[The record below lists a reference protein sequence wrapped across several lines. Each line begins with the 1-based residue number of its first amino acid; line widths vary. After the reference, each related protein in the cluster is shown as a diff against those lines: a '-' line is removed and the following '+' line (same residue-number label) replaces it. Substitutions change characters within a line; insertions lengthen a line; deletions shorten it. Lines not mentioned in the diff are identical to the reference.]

1 MPINRR
7 RPHGQSIR
15 FIAALQNEAGIIANA
30 RRRRNGICAMCGRPT
45 SQWYGAPHKAY
56 DAVKNNRTGSET
68 MNGAEVIADILKR
81 EGTEFLSCYP
91 RNPVIEPCAALDI
104 RPILCRQERV
114 GVGIADGFSR
124 IKRGKRNGV
133 FAAQAGPGIENA
145 FPGVAQAF
153 SENVP
158 LLVVSGGMPLAR
170 QYSRPVFR
178 AAEVF
183 RPVTK
188 WSALAHS
195 VQELPDLLRRS
206 YHAMRS
212 GKAGPV
218 LIEVPDEVFTAEYNG
233 TVDYVPVPVQ
243 RAAPDPDAIKKAVEM
258 LLAAKHPVLWAGQGV
273 HYAEASAQ
281 LAALAE
287 MLPAP
292 VVATNPG
299 KSAIPDSHPLALGAS
314 TRSRSK
320 PFADFLNRADL
331 VVAIGSSLTIT
342 NFGPAVPPGKTIIHS
357 SNDAADINKEYRA
370 DHAVVGDAALVIDA
384 LIAELARKR
393 SGSGGNALAALKE
406 DIAAGKKAWRD
417 EWSKHL
423 DSGETPINQY
433 RVIRDMMRTL
443 DRDNVI
449 ITHDSGSP
457 REQLLPFWETTSAGS
472 YMGWGK
478 STQLGYGLGITMGAK
493 LAAPKKLCINV
504 MGDAAIGMTGMD
516 IETAARNRIGILT
529 VVFNNGV
536 MAAERDVLK
545 LSAKKYGALTVS
557 GNYTKV
563 AQGLNVDAT
572 RVEKPADIVPALKD
586 AVAVTE
592 TGAPFLLEFVVKE
605 GYDFSR
611 YA

>member
-1 MPINRR
+1 
-7 RPHGQSIR
+7 
-15 FIAALQNEAGIIANA
+15 
-30 RRRRNGICAMCGRPT
+30 
-45 SQWYGAPHKAY
+45 
-56 DAVKNNRTGSET
+56 
-68 MNGAEVIADILKR
+68 MNGAGVIAEILKR

-91 RNPVIEPCAALDI
+91 RNPLIEASAALDI

-114 GVGIADGFSR
+114 GVGIADGYSR
-124 IKRGKRNGV
+124 VKRGKRNGV

-158 LLVVSGGMPLAR
+158 LLVIAGGMPLER
-170 QYSRPVFR
+170 QYVRPVFR
-178 AAEVF
+178 AANVF
-183 RPVTK
+183 QPVTK

-195 VQELPDLLRRS
+195 VQELPDLVRRA

-218 LIEVPDEVFTAEYNG
+218 LIEVPDEVFTAEYQG
-233 TVDYVPVPVQ
+233 RLDYAPVPEQ
-243 RAAPDPDAIKKAVEM
+243 RAAPDLAAVKKAAEM
-258 LLAAKHPVLWAGQGV
+258 LLAAKQPLLWAGQGV
-273 HYAEASAQ
+273 HYAEASEQ
-281 LAALAE
+281 LAVLAE
-287 MLPAP
+287 LLPAP

-299 KSAIPDSHPLALGAS
+299 KSAIADSHPLALGAA

-320 PFADFLNRADL
+320 MFADFMSRADL
-331 VVAIGSSLTIT
+331 ILAIGSSLTVT
-342 NFGPAVPPGKTIIHS
+342 NFGPAVPPRKTIIHS
-357 SNDAADINKEYRA
+357 SNDPSDINKEYRA
-370 DHAVVGDAALVIDA
+370 DHALVGDAALVIDA
-384 LIAELARKR
+384 LITELSRRK
-393 SGSGGNALAALKE
+393 SGNDHNALAALKA
-406 DIAAGKKAWRD
+406 DIAAGKKAWLD

-423 DSGETPINQY
+423 SSDEVPINQY
-433 RVIRDMMRTL
+433 RVIRDLMRTL

-457 REQLLPFWETTSAGS
+457 REQLLPFWETTMPGS

-493 LAAPKKLCINV
+493 LAAPTKLCVNV

-516 IETAARNRIGILT
+516 IETAARNRIAILT

-545 LSAKKYGALTVS
+545 LSTQKYGALTVS
-557 GNYTKV
+557 GNYSKV
-563 AQGLNVDAT
+563 AEGLNVASM
-572 RVEKPADIVPALKD
+572 RVEKPAAIVPAIKN

-592 TGAPFLLEFVVKE
+592 SGSPFLLEFVVKE

-611 YA
+611 YS

>member
-1 MPINRR
+1 
-7 RPHGQSIR
+7 
-15 FIAALQNEAGIIANA
+15 
-30 RRRRNGICAMCGRPT
+30 
-45 SQWYGAPHKAY
+45 
-56 DAVKNNRTGSET
+56 
-68 MNGAEVIADILKR
+68 MNGAEVVAEILKR

-91 RNPVIEPCAALDI
+91 RNPLIEAAAALDI

-114 GVGIADGFSR
+114 GVGIADGFTR

-145 FPGVAQAF
+145 FPGIAQAF

-158 LLVVSGGMPLAR
+158 VLVIPAGLPLER
-170 QYSRPVFR
+170 QYVRPVFR
-178 AAEVF
+178 AADIY

-195 VQELPDLLRRS
+195 VQELPDLLRRA
-206 YHAMRS
+206 YQAMRR
-212 GKAGPV
+212 GKGGPV
-218 LIEVPDEVFTAEYNG
+218 LVEVPNEVFEAEYDG
-233 TVDYVPVPVQ
+233 KLDYAPVPVQ
-243 RAAPDPDAIKKAVEM
+243 RAAPDPDAVKKAVAM
-258 LLAAKHPVLWAGQGV
+258 LLSAKHPLLWAGQGV
-273 HYAEASAQ
+273 HYAEAGER

-287 MLPAP
+287 LIPAP

-299 KSAIPDSHPLALGAS
+299 KSAIPDSHPLALGAA

-320 PFADFLNRADL
+320 MFADFMRRAD
-331 VVAIGSSLTIT
+331 VVLAIGSSLTRT

-357 SNDAADINKEYRA
+357 TNDTSDINKEYRVE
-370 DHAVVGDAALVIDA
+370 HALVGDAGLVIDA
-384 LIAELARKR
+384 LIAEVSRQKGG
-393 SGSGGNALAALKE
+393 SGGGGGNALAVLKQ
-406 DIAAGKKAWRD
+406 DIAAGKKAWLE

-423 DSGETPINQY
+423 DSDEVPINQY
-433 RVIRDMMRTL
+433 RVIRDLMRTV
-443 DRDNVI
+443 DRDHVI

-457 REQLLPFWETTSAGS
+457 REQLVPFWETTAAGS

-493 LAAPKKLCINV
+493 LAAPEKLCINV

-516 IETAARNRIGILT
+516 IETAARNRIAILT
-529 VVFNNGV
+529 IVFNNGV
-536 MAAERDVLK
+536 MAAERDVLP
-545 LSAKKYGALTVS
+545 LSTKKYGALTVG
-557 GNYTKV
+557 GNYAKV
-563 AQGLNVDAT
+563 AAGLNVAAM
-572 RVEKPADIVPALKD
+572 RVEKPADIVPAIKD

-592 TGAPFLLEFVVKE
+592 TGVPFLLEFVVKE